1 MDTYSYADHISV
13 GYVAGREMMP
23 DIEKLIPLTE
33 QCFVELEAAVG
44 VTSTTCS

>member
-1 MDTYSYADHISV
+1 MTTCSYADHISV

-33 QCFVELEAAVG
+33 QCFVELAVG